1 MKRFFSFVHKEFLHI
16 FRDKRTLLIL
26 FGLPFVQV
34 LLFGFALTNE
44 IKYAKIAV
52 LDTDKGIHSE
62 QITNRLLS
70 SGYFQLDENLVSYP
84 DIEKTFRKGKV
95 KMVIVF
101 PPDFDKAYERSKTA
115 QIQLLADASEQNT
128 AISLVNYASA
138 IIRDYAEEQN
148 PVASLPM
155 MIDVRSRMVYN
166 PELKGAFVFVPGV
179 MAMVLLLVS
188 AMMTS
193 VTIARE
199 KEMGTMEVLSVS
211 PLNQTQI
218 IFGKVLPYLLLSFI
232 NGCLIIALGVMV
244 LNIPM
249 NGNLLLLLS
258 ETLLFIFLALSIG
271 IFISTLTDSQL
282 VAMFTSLV
290 VMLMPTIFLSGF
302 IFPIESM
309 PRPLQ
314 IISHIIPAKYF
325 IDIVKGIM
333 IKGVGFTYLLKET
346 LILAVMAGFFI
357 FLSLKKL
364 KTRSI

>member
-1 MKRFFSFVHKEFLHI
+1 MKRFLSFVHKEFLHI
-16 FRDKRTLLIL
+16 FRDRRTLLIL

-44 IKYAKIAV
+44 IKYARIAI
-52 LDTDKGIHSE
+52 LDNNKGIHSN
-62 QITNRLLS
+62 QITSRLLS
-70 SGYFQLDENLVSYP
+70 SGYFQLEENLVSYP
-84 DIEKTFRKGKV
+84 QIEQAFRKGTI
-95 KMVIVF
+95 KMVVVF
-101 PPDFDKAYERSKTA
+101 PPDFDLAYERQQSA

-138 IIRDYAEEQN
+138 IIRDYSGEQN
-148 PVASLPM
+148 PQATRPM
-155 MIDVRSRMVYN
+155 TIDVRSRMVFN

-199 KEMGTMEVLSVS
+199 KEMGTMEVLAVS
-211 PLNQTQI
+211 PLSQVQI

-232 NGCLIIALGVMV
+232 NGCLIISLGIFV
-244 LNIPM
+244 LHIPLQ
-249 NGNLLLLLS
+249 GSLLLLLA

-282 VAMFTSLV
+282 VAMFASLV
-290 VMLMPTIFLSGF
+290 IMLMPTIFLSGF

-309 PRPLQ
+309 PKPLQ
-314 IISHIIPAKYF
+314 VISNIIPAKYF
-325 IDIVKGIM
+325 IAIVKGIM
-333 IKGVGFTYLLKET
+333 IKGIGIGSLLKET
-346 LILAVMAGFFI
+346 VVLFGMSAVFILI
-357 FLSLKKL
+357 SLKKL
-364 KTRSI
+364 KTRNA